1 MNWIDNLKVSAK
13 LTLSFG
19 LLLVI
24 LLLVAG
30 LGYFS
35 LQQVSQGTKTLYYDR
50 LLPIEWVGA
59 AESTLYKLRGDVY
72 KYIFIPAERS
82 AALEAINADK
92 AKIQELID
100 KYRATNLNEEEK
112 AALAEF
118 DQNYATYL
126 TAVDRAIANVEN
138 GNEQVA
144 IVSVNDGGE
153 VANAREAV
161 GASMEKIVQIN
172 SRVADEIRSQ
182 AQATFVRSRNLLV
195 GGALIGLAL
204 GLVFAVLIARSITQP
219 ISIMAPALVNL
230 SKGDLNRDIAQEIK
244 AAIVARRDEMGVLGK
259 GLAAAESY
267 LQEMAALAEAIAGG
281 DLTVEV
287 QPKSAKDE
295 LGNAFAN
302 MVVSLRRSVGDVASS
317 AEQLGAAASQLAQA
331 SNQAGAA
338 TGQVATT
345 IQQVSRGINQ
355 ESESVSRTSHS
366 VEQLAR
372 AIDGVAKGAQEQSK
386 AAEKAVSVTAQI
398 SNAIQQV
405 AQNAAT
411 VTEEAD
417 QATRN
422 AKEGAG
428 KVTNTLQIIEAI
440 RQKVGE
446 AAEKVAQMGRHSD
459 QITVIVETIEDIAS
473 QTNLLALNAAIE
485 AARAG
490 EHGKGFAV
498 VADEVRKLAERA
510 SASTRQIGEIIK
522 ETQRAV
528 AEAVTAM
535 QAGMKEVENGVVQG
549 QEVGSALES
558 ILRSAEAVRVQAS
571 QAAAATQEMTAMAT
585 ELVAAV
591 DTVSAVIE
599 ENTAATEQMSASAND
614 VMQAI
619 ENIASV
625 SEENSAAVEE
635 ISASTEEL
643 SAQVEEVAASAHAL
657 EEMAQV
663 LQDVVARFKVR
674 RHEGE
679 RRGNGREH
687 LLTPAGNGHA
697 KESPVSLND

>member
-1 MNWIDNLKVSAK
+1 MKWIDNLKVGAK
-13 LTLSFG
+13 LTLAFG
-19 LLLVI
+19 MLLLI
-24 LLLVAG
+24 LLLVTG
-30 LGYFS
+30 LGYYS
-35 LQQVSQGTKTLYYDR
+35 IQQLNQGTQELYLDR
-50 LLPIEWVGA
+50 TLPIEWVVN
-59 AESTLYKLRGDVY
+59 AEVMLYKLRGDIY
-72 KYIFIPAERS
+72 KYVFVPTERA
-82 AALEAINADK
+82 AALESINADK
-92 AKIQELID
+92 AAIKELMD
-100 KYRATNLNEEEK
+100 KYRTTKLVEEEI
-112 AALAEF
+112 AALTEF
-118 DQNYATYL
+118 EQNYAAYL
-126 TAVDRAIANVEN
+126 AAVDKAIANVES
-138 GNEQVA
+138 GNEQAA
-144 IVSVNDGGE
+144 IISINDGGE
-153 VANAREAV
+153 VASARQAV
-161 GASMEKIVQIN
+161 AATMDKITEIN
-172 SRVADEIRSQ
+172 SRLAEQIHED
-182 AQATFVRSRNLLV
+182 AQATYLRTRNLLL

-204 GLVFAVLIARSITQP
+204 GLVFAVLIARSITVP

-230 SKGDLNRDIAQEIK
+230 SKGDLNRDIAQEVK
-244 AAIVARRDEMGVLGK
+244 LAIVGRKDEMGTLGK
-259 GLAAAESY
+259 GLAGAENY
-267 LQEMAALAEAIAGG
+267 FQEMAAVADRIANG
-281 DLTVEV
+281 DLTVVVE
-287 QPKSAKDE
+287 PKSTKDE
-295 LGNAFAN
+295 LGLVFAN
-302 MVVSLRRSVGDVASS
+302 MVTSLRHSVGDVASS
-317 AEQLGAAASQLAQA
+317 AEQLSIAANQLAQA

-366 VEQLAR
+366 VEQMAR
-372 AIDGVAKGAQEQSK
+372 VIDGVAKGAQEQSK
-386 AAEKAVSVTAQI
+386 AAEKAVSVTSQI

-411 VTEEAD
+411 VTQEAD

-428 KVTNTLQIIEAI
+428 KVTNTLRIIEAI
-440 RQKVGE
+440 RHKVGE
-446 AAEKVAQMGRHSD
+446 AAEKVTQMGKHSD
-459 QITVIVETIEDIAS
+459 QITMIVETIEDIAS

-528 AEAVTAM
+528 SEAVAAM
-535 QAGMKEVENGVVQG
+535 QEGMKEVEHGVMQG
-549 QEVGSALES
+549 QEVGSALDS
-558 ILRSAEAVRVQAS
+558 ILRSAEAVREQAN
-571 QAAAATQEMTAMAT
+571 QAAAATQEMTALAT
-585 ELVAAV
+585 ELVASV

-643 SAQVEEVAASAHAL
+643 SAQVEEVAASARSL
-657 EEMAQV
+657 EEMAQA

-674 RHEGE
+674 VQEGE
-679 RRGNGREH
+679 GRSNGSRG
-687 LLTPAGNGHA
+687 LFVTSDNGHA
-697 KESPVSLND
+697 HDVSVSLRN